1 MSEEAELRARL
12 AAYWHAYRAH
22 LPEVRA
28 LGQAAQVSP
37 ALAEALSEIRRQEL
51 QRTLGYLRRLQ
62 AAGFEL
68 PGDPAVLASA
78 FIVLLEAFCATWLAG
93 GGEPVGRA
101 LSDDEAID
109 TLTGLLAHGL
119 TGRRRSPQL

>member
-1 MSEEAELRARL
+1 V
-12 AAYWHAYRAH
+12 YWHAYKAH
-22 LPEVRA
+22 LPEARA
-28 LGQAAQVSP
+28 LGQAAQVSL
-37 ALAEALSEIRRQEL
+37 ALAQALSEVRHQEL
-51 QRTLGYLRRLQ
+51 QRTLGYLRRLH

-78 FIVLLEAFCATWLAG
+78 FTCPARRLLRDLAREG
-93 GGEPVGRA
+93 REPAGRV

-119 TGRRRSPQL
+119 TGRQRSPQH